1 MTKVSNSMGLQEYME
16 TVQRRNMLG
25 RVDNARS
32 LRQERKR
39 PSEEEHSTQAACVAW
54 FRYQYPSMGKLLFAV
69 PNGGARSKSQG
80 GKLKAEGVLRGVA
93 DLLLLVPVGKYHG
106 LCIEMK
112 REKGSRWEKEQREWK
127 EEVERQGY
135 KYIIC
140 HNQNEF
146 ETQVNLY
153 LKGLL

>member
-1 MTKVSNSMGLQEYME
+1 MTKISNSMDLQEYME
-16 TVQRRNMLG
+16 TIQRNNMLG
-25 RVDNARS
+25 RMDGRI
-32 LRQERKR
+32 ERDRKK
-39 PSEEEHSTQAACVAW
+39 PSDEEHSTQAACVAW
-54 FRYQYPSMGKLLFAV
+54 FRGEHQALAKLLFAV
-69 PNGGARSKSQG
+69 PNGGGRSKAQG

-93 DLLLLVPVGKYHG
+93 DLLLLVPAGDYHG

-127 EEVERQGY
+127 EIVEAQGY

-140 HNQNEF
+140 HNQKEF